1 MIDLTKMSKTKAQKH
16 IQKKIVTKTIFKKD
30 MVKHRN
36 T

>member
-16 IQKKIVTKTIFKKD
+16 IQKKIVPKAIFKKD
-30 MVKHRN
+30 MAKHRS